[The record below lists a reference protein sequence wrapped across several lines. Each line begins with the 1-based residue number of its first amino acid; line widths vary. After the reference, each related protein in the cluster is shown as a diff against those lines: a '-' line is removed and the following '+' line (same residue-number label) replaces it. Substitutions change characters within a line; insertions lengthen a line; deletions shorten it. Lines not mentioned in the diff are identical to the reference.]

1 MFGWTILPRANDTA
15 MPHVWEMLSRYGQPE
30 NRASS
35 TPDPGGRPAGGLVHV
50 PASRSPVSRSGRSVG
65 LGLAVLMARYKV
77 VERGLLPYL
86 VLSQTVPL
94 IALAPLVVSWGGRLH
109 VGAFEWPRWLS
120 AAVLGAFLAFFPVA
134 VGTLKGLT
142 STPPASLELMD
153 SYAASWRQ
161 TLFKLRFP
169 AALPYIVPALKLAA
183 TASVVGVV
191 VAEISTG
198 LAGGIGRLI
207 IEYAREAT
215 SDPAK
220 VFTAVFGAAALGLA
234 DGRDRRAGR
243 SGGDAEPAARG
254 DRVSDTA
261 DGRAERRRG
270 PRPVQGVQRRTRR
283 TRSRPSSTSTSM
295 IAPGEF
301 VSLIGPSGCGK
312 STQLRLIANLTEPTT
327 GRGPGQR
334 QAGARRAARSGL
346 RDGVP
351 AGGPVRVANASTK
364 NVELPLELKGW
375 DRARRRQRAL
385 EMLELVKLPEFA
397 EHFPWQLSGGMQQR
411 VAIARALAAHPPLLL
426 MDEPFGALD
435 EMTREHMQ
443 TELLRICG
451 ETSTTVV
458 FVTHSIPEAVF
469 LSTRVVVMSPR
480 PGRITD
486 VIDVEL
492 GPRA

>member
-1 MFGWTILPRANDTA
+1 LTRARRVWTFALALILVGVVWELYKVIGPEDGGAVFGWTILPRANDTA
-15 MPHVWEMLSRYGQPE
+15 MPHVWEMFSRYGQPE
-30 NRASS
+30 NRASD
-35 TPDPGGRPAGGLVHV
+35 TPILVIVLRGAWFTFRIALAGLALGT
-50 PASRSPVSRSGRSVG
+50 AVG

-169 AALPYIVPALKLAA
+169 AALPFIVPSLKLAA

-220 VFTAVFGAAALGLA
+220 VFTAVFGAAALGLVM
-234 DGRDRRAGR
+234 
-243 SGGDAEPAARG
+243 AAIVAVVDLVGMRN
-254 DRVSDTA
+254 R
-261 DGRAERRRG
+261 
-270 PRPVQGVQRRTRR
+270 PRE
-283 TRSRPSSTSTSM
+283 
-295 IAPGEF
+295 A
-301 VSLIGPSGCGK
+301 
-312 STQLRLIANLTEPTT
+312 TE
-327 GRGPGQR
+327 
-334 QAGARRAARSGL
+334 
-346 RDGVP
+346 
-351 AGGPVRVANASTK
+351 
-364 NVELPLELKGW
+364 
-375 DRARRRQRAL
+375 
-385 EMLELVKLPEFA
+385 
-397 EHFPWQLSGGMQQR
+397 
-411 VAIARALAAHPPLLL
+411 
-426 MDEPFGALD
+426 
-435 EMTREHMQ
+435 
-443 TELLRICG
+443 
-451 ETSTTVV
+451 
-458 FVTHSIPEAVF
+458 
-469 LSTRVVVMSPR
+469 
-480 PGRITD
+480 
-486 VIDVEL
+486 
-492 GPRA
+492 

>member
-1 MFGWTILPRANDTA
+1 LTRFRRVWTFALALILVAAVWELYKVIGPEDGGTLFGWAILPRANDTA
-15 MPHVWEMLSRYGQPE
+15 MPHVWEMVSRYGQPE
-30 NRASS
+30 NRASD
-35 TPDPGGRPAGGLVHV
+35 TPILVVVLQGAWFTFRVALAGLALGT
-50 PASRSPVSRSGRSVG
+50 AVG

-220 VFTAVFGAAALGLA
+220 VFTAVFGAAALGLVM
-234 DGRDRRAGR
+234 AGIVALVDLVGMR
-243 SGGDAEPAARG
+243 NR
-254 DRVSDTA
+254 
-261 DGRAERRRG
+261 
-270 PRPVQGVQRRTRR
+270 PRE
-283 TRSRPSSTSTSM
+283 
-295 IAPGEF
+295 A
-301 VSLIGPSGCGK
+301 
-312 STQLRLIANLTEPTT
+312 TE
-327 GRGPGQR
+327 
-334 QAGARRAARSGL
+334 
-346 RDGVP
+346 
-351 AGGPVRVANASTK
+351 
-364 NVELPLELKGW
+364 
-375 DRARRRQRAL
+375 
-385 EMLELVKLPEFA
+385 
-397 EHFPWQLSGGMQQR
+397 
-411 VAIARALAAHPPLLL
+411 
-426 MDEPFGALD
+426 
-435 EMTREHMQ
+435 
-443 TELLRICG
+443 
-451 ETSTTVV
+451 
-458 FVTHSIPEAVF
+458 
-469 LSTRVVVMSPR
+469 
-480 PGRITD
+480 
-486 VIDVEL
+486 
-492 GPRA
+492 